1 MRKMNDVDKH
11 YLVMDE
17 MPRVQPCLLAAVDNA
32 EGREINYYGLLSPHF
47 YYIVESGTI
56 NTCIDRSSFTATR
69 IRIRSLLSRIK
80 VFEPRDE
87 YRCE

>member
-17 MPRVQPCLLAAVDNA
+17 MPRVQPCLLTAVDNA
-32 EGREINYYGLLSPHF
+32 EGREVNYYGLLSPHF
-47 YYIVESGTI
+47 YYIIESGMI

-69 IRIRSLLSRIK
+69 IRIRSLLSRMK

>member
-1 MRKMNDVDKH
+1 MRKMNDVDRH

-17 MPRVQPCLLAAVDNA
+17 LPRVQPCLLAAVDNA
-32 EGREINYYGLLSPHF
+32 EAREVNYYGLLSPHF
-47 YYIVESGTI
+47 YYIIRDGM
-56 NTCIDRSSFTATR
+56 NATCIDRSSFTATR
-69 IRIRSLLSRIK
+69 LVIRKLLSRIL